1 MVLAGETTPSRVE
14 LPLLKAAARARRWAL
29 ELISGQ
35 VNSVDEIARREH
47 MDKRSVRRLLR
58 LGFLS
63 PRIIEAIAE
72 GHPSDLTVFSLMRRV
87 DLPLLWN
94 TQEQALGLR

>member
-1 MVLAGETTPSRVE
+1 MAD
-14 LPLLKAAARARRWAL
+14 AAVRRCAIYTRKSSEEGL
-29 ELISGQ
+29 ELISEQ
-35 VNSVDEIARREH
+35 VNSVDEIARREQ

-72 GHPSDLTVFSLMRRV
+72 G
-87 DLPLLWN
+87 
-94 TQEQALGLR
+94 A